1 MATQII
7 AALRHHA
14 PRLRGNTFLIATEL
28 AHRMNGQG
36 YGRVAYR
43 YLASKAHCC
52 KQTAITHIAK
62 LLDLG
67 LIRRSRSLTTEG
79 YGWNLYIY
87 CGPRVHSASPPAK
100 TRCPKVGQT
109 LPHPEERAKEL
120 SLREDLERQK
130 KGLRFYT
137 PGSEQWHITC
147 EEIARLE
154 ALVWQDEASACEPA
168 GVEMVGT

>member
-7 AALRHHA
+7 AALRHA
-14 PRLRGNTFLIATEL
+14 TPRLRGNTFLIATEL

-36 YGRVAYR
+36 YGRVAYS

-52 KQTAITHIAK
+52 KQTAITQIAK

-67 LIRRSRSLTTEG
+67 LIRRSRSLTTAG

-87 CGPRVHSASPPAK
+87 CGPRVHSASPPAT

-109 LPHPEERAKEL
+109 LPHPEREKEL
-120 SLREDLERQK
+120 SLREELDRQK

-137 PGSEQWHITC
+137 PGSEQWTITC
-147 EEIARLE
+147 EEIVRLE
-154 ALVWQDEASACEPA
+154 ALLEPA
-168 GVEMVGT
+168 GVETVAT